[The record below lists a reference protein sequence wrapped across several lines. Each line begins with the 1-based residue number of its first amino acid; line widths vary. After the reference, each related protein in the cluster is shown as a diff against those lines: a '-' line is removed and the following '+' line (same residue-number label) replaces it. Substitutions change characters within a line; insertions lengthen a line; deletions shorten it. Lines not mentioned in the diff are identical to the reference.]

1 MKKPKN
7 VILFGAPGSGKGT
20 QAAKIIS
27 TYNLTDIT
35 PGNLLR
41 EVVKDGSHKYYAPVK
56 TAMDA
61 GNLVDISIIE
71 AIVSEKFFNSLQNPN
86 FSGFLFDG
94 FPRSLAQSNFL
105 DGLLEKSSQS
115 ITAAIL
121 LDVDVEILVD
131 RIVNRFTCSSCG
143 AVYNKKS
150 NPTKVEGICNVCG
163 SQHFSHRSDDNEQ
176 TIKNRVKVFNDSCSD
191 VIALYKSRRILQT
204 INASN
209 PIEIVEEQITK
220 LLK

>member
-1 MKKPKN
+1 MKTAKN

-20 QAAKIIS
+20 QAAKIIAK
-27 TYNLTDIT
+27 YNLTDIT

-41 EVVKDGSHKYYAPVK
+41 EVVKNSSHKYYAPVK

-71 AIVSEKFFNSLQNPN
+71 AVVSEKFFGSLQSPN

-105 DGLLEKSSQS
+105 DSLLEKSAQS

-121 LDVDVEILVD
+121 LDVDVNVLVD

-150 NPTKVEGICNVCG
+150 NPTKVEGVCDVCG
-163 SQHFSHRSDDNEQ
+163 SVHFSHRSDDNEE

-191 VIALYKSRRILQT
+191 VIALYKSRNILQT
-204 INASN
+204 INASQ
-209 PIEIVEEQITK
+209 PIELVEQQIEN
-220 LLK
+220 LL